1 MSFVIFIL
9 VLSALV
15 LIHEAGHY
23 LAARLF
29 GVKAEEFGI
38 GFPPRIFGY
47 VRDRGKWKRITH
59 KDDGTY
65 RSTIWSVNWLPLGGF
80 VRIKGEQEDGIN
92 DPDSLH
98 AKPIWKRVTIIA
110 AGVLMNWLLAI
121 ALFTGLF
128 AVGTRAILD
137 ELPPGASVADRTVAV
152 TQVLKGSPAANAGI
166 LPGDEIRSI
175 EGRDV
180 PDAETLRRD
189 IGGRGTQRTRFVIAR
204 DGEERTVEVAPALLP
219 EIGRTGVGVAL
230 ADVGTVSF
238 PLPQAFANGVQ
249 MTFFLTKAIIFA
261 FGGIFKDLVVSQ
273 KVAEDVA
280 GPVGIAVMTG
290 QVAKQGIAPL
300 IQFAAMLSV
309 NLAVIN
315 FLPIPALDGGRVLF
329 LFIEK
334 LRRRPVSRHLE
345 IAIHNV
351 AFLILILLILLVT
364 ARDLF
369 RYGGVIAGGVKGLVG
384 M

>member
-1 MSFVIFIL
+1 MSFLIFIV

-47 VRDRGKWKRITH
+47 VRDRGKWKRIDH
-59 KDDGTY
+59 KDNGTY

-98 AKPIWKRVTIIA
+98 AKPIWQRIVIIA

-137 ELPPGASVADRTVAV
+137 ELPAGASITDRVVAV
-152 TQVLKGSPAANAGI
+152 TQVLKASPAAEAGI

-175 EGRDV
+175 EGRAV
-180 PDAETLRRD
+180 TDAESLRRG
-189 IGGRGTQRTRFVIAR
+189 IGERGTERTRFIIMR
-204 DGEERTVEVAPALLP
+204 DGEERAVDVTPALLP
-219 EIGRTGVGVAL
+219 EIQRTGVGVAL

-238 PLPQAFANGVQ
+238 PLPQAFVNGVQ
-249 MTFFLTKAIIFA
+249 MTFFLTKAIVYA
-261 FGGIFKDLVVSQ
+261 FGGIFRDLVVSR

-300 IQFAAMLSV
+300 VQFAAMLSV